1 MIISQGVFISMAV
14 KYSKVLNSLAMQFIK
29 SEDINENVDVQLN
42 NIFNMIKEHFNKLE
56 IELVLD
62 WFHATTLKEQEL
74 KNKIKN
80 NPFVYDNNSIKIL
93 LSKTNAL
100 HSKIIVLVVDKI
112 DEVAYIDSEENIR
125 VIFDLAQSFISSLT
139 INRTNNEVIYDNY
152 IKTLTQA
159 MEIFKLI

>member
-1 MIISQGVFISMAV
+1 MAV

-100 HSKIIVLVVDKI
+100 HSNIIVLVVDKI
-112 DEVAYIDSEENIR
+112 DEVAYIDSEENLR